1 MAYPHHADTER
12 PLAPSRETRTNR
24 LIAESREGYQR
35 FKDGGDPA
43 DLDGVVMAMLRD
55 HSPRRNFPAPG
66 ANHGGLRISE
76 DLGLDS
82 LAVTEMVFFAE
93 DLFEIRITNQ
103 EIAEVRTV
111 DDLRQFIRRKVAS
124 SLKA

>member
-1 MAYPHHADTER
+1 MALPQHADTER
-12 PLAPSRETRTNR
+12 PPAPSREARTNR
-24 LIAESREGYQR
+24 LIAESRAGFQR
-35 FKDGGDPA
+35 FKEGGDPA

-55 HSPRRNFPAPG
+55 HAPRRNSPASG
-66 ANHGGLRISE
+66 EIHGSLRIYQ

-82 LAVTEMVFFAE
+82 LAVTEMVFFVE